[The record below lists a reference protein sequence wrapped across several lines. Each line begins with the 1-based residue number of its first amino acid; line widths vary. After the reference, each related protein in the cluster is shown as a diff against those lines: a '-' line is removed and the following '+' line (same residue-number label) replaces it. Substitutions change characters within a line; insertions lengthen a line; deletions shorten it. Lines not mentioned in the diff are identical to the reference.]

1 MSPASQTRKGR
12 SRRPKVAL
20 FVTCLADVFRPS
32 VAFASLALLKA
43 AGCRVS
49 VPRAQTCC
57 GQPGYNSGDYR
68 GASEVARRVVTM
80 FENADYVVAP
90 SGSCAG
96 MIVRHYPRLLE
107 GEWKERAQALANRT
121 WEISSFLK
129 DVMPLPAADPDRD
142 PTLGDRKIAYHDSC
156 AGLRELNI
164 REQPRALLR
173 EHAGVEA
180 LELDNRDV
188 CCGFG
193 GTFCA
198 KMPEISA
205 TMASDKLRDTLDSG
219 ADMLVGGDLG
229 CLLSLAGRASREG
242 IDLEFRH
249 VVELIHDQRSARG
262 IGAGSA
268 SGADTR

>member
-1 MSPASQTRKGR
+1 MSPAPHIRKGR

-68 GASEVARRVVTM
+68 GAGDVARRVIAM
-80 FENADYVVAP
+80 FESADYVVAP

-96 MIVRHYPRLLE
+96 MIVKHYPRLLE
-107 GEWKERAQALANRT
+107 GEWKERAQALASRT
-121 WEISSFLK
+121 FEITAFLT
-129 DVMPLPAADPDRD
+129 DVMPLPA
-142 PTLGDRKIAYHDSC
+142 GDRTPDTALTNRKVAYHDSC

-173 EHAGVEA
+173 ERAGVQA
-180 LELDNRDV
+180 LELEKRDV

-205 TMASDKLRDTLDSG
+205 TMASEKLRDTIDSG

-249 VVELIHDQRSARG
+249 VVELIHDHRSGQG
-262 IGAGSA
+262 IGAGPA
-268 SGADTR
+268 NGAGRQ

>member
-1 MSPASQTRKGR
+1 MSPASQISKGKA
-12 SRRPKVAL
+12 RRPKVAL
-20 FVTCLADVFRPS
+20 FATCLADIFRPS

-43 AGCRVS
+43 AGCRVN

-57 GQPGYNSGDYR
+57 GQPGYNSGDYQ
-68 GASEVARRVVTM
+68 GAGDVAKRVIGL
-80 FENADYVVAP
+80 FESADYVVVP

-96 MIVRHYPRLLE
+96 MIVHHYPRLLE
-107 GEWKERAQALANRT
+107 GDWKERAKALASRT
-121 WEISSFLK
+121 FEISSFLTE
-129 DVMPLPAADPDRD
+129 VMPLPAADPDPELMHR
-142 PTLGDRKIAYHDSC
+142 RIAYHDGC

-164 REQPRALLR
+164 REQPRKLLR
-173 EHAGVEA
+173 QCAGVDA
-180 LELDNRDV
+180 VELQEREV

-205 TMASDKLRDTLDSG
+205 TMASEKLRDVRSAN

-242 IDLEFRH
+242 MELEFRH
-249 VVELIHDQRSARG
+249 VVELLYRQRSSKG
-262 IGAGSA
+262 IGGSTA
-268 SGADTR
+268 AKTSTS

>member
-1 MSPASQTRKGR
+1 MSPAPHTRKGR

-49 VPRAQTCC
+49 VPEAQTCC

-68 GASEVARRVVTM
+68 GARDVAKRVIGM
-80 FENADYVVAP
+80 LENADYVVAP

-96 MIVRHYPRLLE
+96 MIVKHYPSLLE
-107 GEWKERAQALANRT
+107 GEWKERAQALASRT
-121 WEISSFLK
+121 WEICSFLT
-129 DVMPLPAADPDRD
+129 DVMPLAAVDQAPEAALTR
-142 PTLGDRKIAYHDSC
+142 RRIAYHDSC

-164 REQPRALLR
+164 REQPRRLLR
-173 EHAGVEA
+173 KRAGVETVE
-180 LELDNRDV
+180 LEKRDV

-205 TMASDKLRDTLDSG
+205 TMASEKLRDAIDSG

-242 IDLEFRH
+242 IYLEFRH
-249 VVELIHDQRSARG
+249 VVELIHDQRSKEG
-262 IGAGSA
+262 IGASNA
-268 SGADTR
+268 NETDTQ